1 MSVEDGKEEEGKMD
15 FQLKEEEMN
24 AESEEEYM
32 KRPFDLPD

>member
-15 FQLKEEEMN
+15 FQLKEEEVN
-24 AESEEEYM
+24 AVSEVEER